1 MLVPSPRCILNCQAL
16 SIHLPPLPDPRDHS
30 SRSKYLSPPMSASP
44 KHSRFVN
51 SPPHHLNYHRQYSL
65 SPESARSTSSKST
78 AAQPRDAQNVK
89 SRPTHLQREASTPT
103 TSADIQTPRSSLHL
117 TSDAH
122 LLREGSNDELSSTT
136 HDSSEAQHL
145 TAGTPGIAR
154 RAKAHVPSAC
164 VNCKRKHLACETR
177 RPCNRCVQ
185 TGKEVRSPRTN
196 PLFFTDKFQSTC
208 VDVQHKKRGRPR
220 LREEESTREVDFG
233 REYPHQEIYPNRNG
247 VLSVPQVGRRRS
259 KSYRELRSQPGMYYN
274 DQPPRTSNPAY
285 AIQQHIPGTSRTPAS
300 PTASYLSESTPTV
313 LLTPDFLVAEHNRAF
328 ADALSLP
335 YQIKGQSLTELVIP
349 AEREKI
355 QRLHTA
361 LRTELLDSSHLAR
374 VQGNFDGPNGMPAI
388 EKLDLGHITAGFR
401 PRSEYW
407 TFRLP
412 KGQSRGFPITI
423 SLARTGAHFIVLTL
437 VQSAI
442 MLPSSNLNQT
452 VRSQQLPSP
461 SSTQDPRSPP
471 QVHQAHPRK
480 GMAYSAQ
487 LSPQKSSAPEPRTLL
502 MQPSPSVGLGQYR
515 QNSPVIRAPVRT
527 TVLPYSIPRGHV
539 SQEAPRGSQSQH
551 SDTVPEHPSHLQLP
565 PIRTSELTE
574 PSRSHEG
581 RSEHR
586 QGKQSPAKG
595 SPQSGRKKK
604 RRRVDIGEML
614 H

>member
-1 MLVPSPRCILNCQAL
+1 
-16 SIHLPPLPDPRDHS
+16 
-30 SRSKYLSPPMSASP
+30 MSASP

-51 SPPHHLNYHRQYSL
+51 SPPHHLSYHRQYSL
-65 SPESARSTSSKST
+65 SPESARSTSSKPT
-78 AAQPRDAQNVK
+78 AAQSRDAQNVK
-89 SRPTHLQREASTPT
+89 SRPPHLQREESTPT
-103 TSADIQTPRSSLHL
+103 ARTDIQTPRSSLRL
-117 TSDAH
+117 TGDAH
-122 LLREGSNDELSSTT
+122 VLREGSNDELSSNTQ
-136 HDSSEAQHL
+136 DSPEAQHL
-145 TAGTPGIAR
+145 TAGAPGIAR

-185 TGKEVRSPRTN
+185 TGKE
-196 PLFFTDKFQSTC
+196 STC

-220 LREEESTREVDFG
+220 LREEDSTREVDFG
-233 REYPHQEIYPNRNG
+233 RDYPHQEIYPNRNG

-259 KSYRELRSQPGMYYN
+259 KSYRELRSQPGVYYN
-274 DQPPRTSNPAY
+274 DQPQRTSNPEY
-285 AIQQHIPGTSRTPAS
+285 AIQQHIPNTSRIPVS

-313 LLTPDFLVAEHNRAF
+313 LLTPDFLVAEHNHAF

-335 YQIKGQSLTELVIP
+335 YQIKGQSLAELVIP

-355 QRLHTA
+355 QRVHMA
-361 LRTELLDSSHLAR
+361 LRAELLDSSHLVHMR
-374 VQGNFDGPNGMPAI
+374 GNFDGPNGMPAI
-388 EKLDLGHITAGFR
+388 ENLDLGHATAGFR

-437 VQSAI
+437 VQSAM
-442 MLPSSNLNQT
+442 MLPSPHLSQN

-461 SSTQDPRSPP
+461 SSTQGPRSPP
-471 QVHQAHPRK
+471 QVHQSHPRN
-480 GMAYSAQ
+480 GQSRANMAYSTQ
-487 LSPQKSSAPEPRTLL
+487 LSPQKTSAPDPRTLL

-515 QNSPVIRAPVRT
+515 QSSPTRTQART
-527 TVLPYSIPRGHV
+527 TVLPYGIPRGH
-539 SQEAPRGSQSQH
+539 SSTEEPRGSQIQR
-551 SDTVPEHPSHLQLP
+551 SDAVRDHPSHLQLP

-586 QGKQSPAKG
+586 HGKQSPAKG

-604 RRRVDIGEML
+604 RRRVDIGEIL